1 MLCTMLLFRMADK
14 EMDKLIN
21 DWGVTI
27 IVKKRLMNKDKYV
40 GKCGAKL
47 RRLSDINPVED
58 SPEWLV

>member
-1 MLCTMLLFRMADK
+1 MHK

-27 IVKKRLMNKDKYV
+27 IVKKRLMTKGKYRGNSGV
-40 GKCGAKL
+40 ML
-47 RRLSDINPVED
+47 RRLSDNNPEED